1 MADKK
6 TEPQVEAVSLDDWV
20 VTPAS
25 IDDWVVEDETPT
37 PSAIEE
43 TVAHEEPKA
52 IVKEEVSSSA
62 ETIVAE
68 PQPVA
73 VGVDDWLVE
82 EDDEPELEIE
92 SKTEETTVEEE
103 DLEGPIEIHEDTFS
117 SDSQLHQDI
126 QQTQT
131 LNVDLQGDLAELEE
145 SNIEPSFSDTQSS
158 INTNDDDDDL
168 LSDIKNESGMQTNE
182 ASFEADEPVHAMQSE
197 ELSQSTSERVELD
210 FDENTT
216 EEVIEKEEESF
227 DLIEEPFEPAEPV
240 PSVDDLAFP
249 PTTMENV
256 ELDFDSE
263 TQTQENLENETSAEL
278 EPELESTESVDELD
292 LTEEGDSAVELEP
305 LPEIS
310 SEDKD
315 GLNLTEEDSSDELE
329 PLPEI
334 SPEDNNIDELDF
346 SEDDTSDELQP
357 LPEAPSSSDVI
368 EELNFSEEDN
378 SETDDLEPLPDISS
392 DTEDIEDLD
401 LSEDDTDLE
410 LETSSD
416 SEDIQG
422 LDISEND
429 SAVILPISA
438 SEPELAEEE
447 TLDAHDD
454 DSTRLIES
462 EEPIALEQT
471 ELAASVEPSAVSLGN
486 SDLAETHWIKLT
498 EHDLASHHQLGVLRL
513 TENDT
518 RENSDLAVIRLHEI
532 DFADRHRKVI
542 ELDPHFFEDH
552 NIEKD
557 AQGVI
562 LLKADD
568 LVDPSC
574 LEEPVVKTKR
584 ERKSKI
590 KEVKPSM
597 FTDAMIVKV
606 CSIIS
611 LFCII
616 VIPIV
621 FHFKFSW
628 VTVSQKKYDEIKA
641 EADPVNWYLKTMFL
655 YRTPDSSMRWYGVRK
670 LKPNAFRKAENDG
683 AMMWLKYTEGKSNS
697 GDNWP

>member
-37 PSAIEE
+37 SSTTEE
-43 TVAHEEPKA
+43 TIVHDEPKA
-52 IVKEEVSSSA
+52 IIKEEVSSSS

-82 EDDEPELEIE
+82 DDDEPELEIE
-92 SKTEETTVEEE
+92 LKTEETTVEEE
-103 DLEGPIEIHEDTFS
+103 DLEGPIEIHEDTFT
-117 SDSQLHQDI
+117 SDSQIHQDI

-145 SNIEPSFSDTQSS
+145 SNIEPSLNETPSDLEA
-158 INTNDDDDDL
+158 NDDDDL

-210 FDENTT
+210 LDENTT

-227 DLIEEPFEPAEPV
+227 DLIEEPFEPDEPI
-240 PSVDDLAFP
+240 PSVDNLAFP

-263 TQTQENLENETSAEL
+263 TQTEENLESEASAEL
-278 EPELESTESVDELD
+278 ESESND
-292 LTEEGDSAVELEP
+292 ELEP
-305 LPEIS
+305 LPDSNDE
-310 SEDKD
+310 
-315 GLNLTEEDSSDELE
+315 LNLPEKDSSDELE

-334 SPEDNNIDELDF
+334 NPDDNNSDELDF
-346 SEDDTSDELQP
+346 SEDDTSEELQP
-357 LPEAPSSSDVI
+357 LPEPSPNTDVI

-378 SETDDLEPLPDISS
+378 SEKDDLEPLPDISS

-410 LETSSD
+410 LVSSSN
-416 SEDIQG
+416 SEDIQD

-438 SEPELAEEE
+438 PEPELAEEE

-462 EEPIALEQT
+462 EEQT
-471 ELAASVEPSAVSLGN
+471 DLAASVEPSAISLGN
-486 SDLAETHWIKLT
+486 SDLAETHWIKLS
-498 EHDLASHHQLGVLRL
+498 ENDLASHHQLGVLRL

-518 RENSDLAVIRLHEI
+518 RENSDLAVIRLHEV
-532 DFADRHRKVI
+532 DFAERHRKVL
-542 ELDPHFFEDH
+542 ELDPNFFEDH
-552 NIEKD
+552 DIEKD

-683 AMMWLKYTEGKSNS
+683 AMMWLKYSEGKSNS